1 MKNKKIE
8 LDYEEG
14 SDNVFD
20 DLGLPNAEE
29 LKAKT
34 LFVIEIKRVVKKRR
48 LKQAEIA
55 KILGIPQSK
64 VSNLLSGKSS
74 GFSSDRLMRFLNA
87 LDQDINI
94 SIKPK
99 PRNRKAACINV
110 SFSDYSYSPMP
121 MAAMGR
127 NH

>member
-1 MKNKKIE
+1 MLN

-14 SDNVFD
+14 SENVFAD
-20 DLGLPNAEE
+20 IGLANAEE

-34 LFVIEIKRVVKKRR
+34 LLLIEIKRIVKKRK

-55 KILGIPQSK
+55 EILGISQPK
-64 VSNLLSGKSS
+64 VSILLKGKSS
-74 GFSSDRLMRFLNA
+74 GFSTERLMLFLNA

-99 PRNRKAACINV
+99 PKNKKKASISV
-110 SFSDYSYSPMP
+110 FPSQQIKI
-121 MAAMGR
+121 AAKSK
-127 NH
+127 